1 VAERKPIVNAYNFAI
16 DDKTRFYVFDGERE
30 SDLSDWIDFIVY
42 NRQFF
47 SFIKNPLTHG
57 YDLVVGL
64 IADGEWADLFEPF
77 ERRVRSERDYV
88 KEKKRLL
95 EDLMEIEASRRLGY
109 QCCFKTPVAVSLLS
123 YDARDSY
130 HV

>member
-1 VAERKPIVNAYNFAI
+1 MNEATFQQLFP
-16 DDKTRFYVFDGERE
+16 
-30 SDLSDWIDFIVY
+30 
-42 NRQFF
+42 
-47 SFIKNPLTHG
+47 FIKSPLVHG

-64 IADGEWADLFEPF
+64 IANGEWADLFEPF
-77 ERRVRSERDYV
+77 ERRVRSERDYA

-95 EDLMEIEASRRLGY
+95 EDLMEIEASRKLGY
-109 QCCFKTPVAVSLLS
+109 QCCFKTPAAVSLLS